1 MLIEFQNPK
10 ELQINLLLPLINYVR
25 DNHGEQQA
33 GEILSDL
40 GLNFADMTNRNYWI
54 SLRQFEAI
62 LSQCRDLMKDDSE
75 FQRASTYK
83 MLDSYGPLLWLLR
96 TLTIEQLWK
105 LAVQSMPKISK
116 ISKYEI
122 LELKSESM
130 VCKYTTSGVESRLMC
145 LSRQA
150 QVQFMP
156 TIWGLPEAQLSEKS
170 CVAHGDPACIYE
182 LTWYKLPKYQG
193 ALVGILLGIIA
204 MLLLIYSNTNVHHN
218 ILWLLF
224 PTIGGLIGH
233 LINLNSVNRKNL
245 AFAEKTN
252 EDLRNLTASYQDALE
267 EVFNLHDRQRAW
279 DQIQEERINDRT
291 ESLHKIIQHLQSD
304 DQTQVALIRSLSH
317 DIRAPLTVIKLNSEI
332 IRSEIASVSS
342 SVLELLEDNDL
353 AIDSID
359 NMLIQLVKLSH
370 FDETLNK
377 LLRENLEIDDLCKRL
392 KRRISALTFNK
403 DIRTSVFR
411 TREAP
416 VKIETNLLLFD
427 RIIDN
432 LLMNACRYT
441 DRGSILI
448 EVSGA
453 PQQLVL
459 KISDTGKGIS
469 NEYIEK
475 VFQIGNKGEQNH
487 IDSYGLGL
495 PNVIR
500 LLDQLGGRLEVMSRP
515 MVGSTFWLYFP
526 LVNNNLHPQ
535 EQISSTIEEVFGRVV
550 KIRRQVTS

>member
-1 MLIEFQNPK
+1 
-10 ELQINLLLPLINYVR
+10 
-25 DNHGEQQA
+25 
-33 GEILSDL
+33 
-40 GLNFADMTNRNYWI
+40 
-54 SLRQFEAI
+54 
-62 LSQCRDLMKDDSE
+62 
-75 FQRASTYK
+75 
-83 MLDSYGPLLWLLR
+83 
-96 TLTIEQLWK
+96 
-105 LAVQSMPKISK
+105 
-116 ISKYEI
+116 
-122 LELKSESM
+122 
-130 VCKYTTSGVESRLMC
+130 
-145 LSRQA
+145 
-150 QVQFMP
+150 
-156 TIWGLPEAQLSEKS
+156 
-170 CVAHGDPACIYE
+170 
-182 LTWYKLPKYQG
+182 
-193 ALVGILLGIIA
+193 
-204 MLLLIYSNTNVHHN
+204 
-218 ILWLLF
+218 
-224 PTIGGLIGH
+224 
-233 LINLNSVNRKNL
+233 
-245 AFAEKTN
+245 
-252 EDLRNLTASYQDALE
+252 
-267 EVFNLHDRQRAW
+267 
-279 DQIQEERINDRT
+279 
-291 ESLHKIIQHLQSD
+291 
-304 DQTQVALIRSLSH
+304 
-317 DIRAPLTVIKLNSEI
+317 
-332 IRSEIASVSS
+332 
-342 SVLELLEDNDL
+342 
-353 AIDSID
+353 
-359 NMLIQLVKLSH
+359 
-370 FDETLNK
+370 
-377 LLRENLEIDDLCKRL
+377 LRENLEIDDLCKRL